1 MKFHVR
7 IPFCECEDK
16 NFSKWDGDFIEPLT
30 AFVVVGRGT
39 SGDIISYKRGLQP
52 VK

>member
-16 NFSKWDGDFIEPLT
+16 IFSKWDGDFIEPLS
-30 AFVVVGRGT
+30 AFVVVVGT
-39 SGDIISYKRGLQP
+39 SGDIISHKRGLQP